1 MFDFKDLN
9 YEELQT
15 YENLRATYESK
26 QFEVSDIRKIITH
39 LKNEVAY
46 ELCRTDISETNKII
60 KLQARLEN
68 MIMIENTLIQPEL
81 AKEQYDKQIAKLSNN
96 LEKGKTL

>member
-1 MFDFKDLN
+1 MFDFNSLN

-15 YENLRATYESK
+15 YEHLRATFESK
-26 QFEVSDIRKIITH
+26 QYEVSDIRKIITQ

-68 MIMIENTLIQPEL
+68 MIMLVSL
-81 AKEQYDKQIAKLSNN
+81 R
-96 LEKGKTL
+96 